1 MDITIP
7 YWAIWI
13 FGSFGGAALAWM
25 ILLTK
30 MAFQSKED
38 SRVSTANDITI
49 MKEISSLDDK
59 MDETKRELNAKMDDS
74 KRDFHESLNRLGDRI
89 DKLFG
94 AELSFMKS
102 LATNQGRQV

>member
-1 MDITIP
+1 M
-7 YWAIWI
+7 
-13 FGSFGGAALAWM
+13 LAFTWM
-25 ILLTK
+25 VFLTK

-49 MKEISSLDDK
+49 MKEISGIEDK
-59 MDETKRELNAKMDDS
+59 LDETKRELNAKMDES

-102 LATNQGRQV
+102 LATNQAGNRTV